1 VIIHATRIHKEY
13 SMQQSTFAL
22 ATRRLALAAAVAA
35 TGLAATACSDD
46 DNGTGPTTPRMYNQ
60 VQRLGNPLVSEVL
73 LSKRSHPTHG
83 SIGPDQDATLVA
95 PEVVDFLTTVAGRDP
110 AYIQAI
116 APALIPDVLV
126 VDTSKDPAGPS
137 GWLTWLPQLGG
148 GYGGRKLTDD
158 VVDLAL
164 TAVFGD
170 ALGDAAHATPQLTTD
185 FVGDDSPNITS
196 TFPYLAPPN

>member
-1 VIIHATRIHKEY
+1 MRPDTPKETT
-13 SMQQSTFAL
+13 MQRSTFFVAS
-22 ATRRLALAAAVAA
+22 RRLAAVAAILA
-35 TGLAATACSDD
+35 TGLAAAACSDD
-46 DNGTGPTTPRMYNQ
+46 NGNAGPSAPRMYNQ

-110 AYIQAI
+110 AYISAI
-116 APALIPDVLV
+116 APALIPDLLV
-126 VDTSKDPAGPS
+126 VDTSKDPSTASWLSTTLS
-137 GWLTWLPQLGG
+137 GGW
-148 GYGGRKLTDD
+148 GGRRLQDD

-164 TAVFGD
+164 TAVFGS
-170 ALGDAAHATPQLTTD
+170 ALGDADHATPELTTD
-185 FVGDDSPNITS
+185 NVAFDSPAVTG